1 MADKDR
7 KTRLMQQAF
16 ILCKEAGLDRADRIE
31 LAKNL
36 LDLGEYSIQTF
47 KELTEGDLADLV
59 FGLKAWKMV
68 QEARSISGVILTEAK
83 AIVRAEEFAESS
95 STTLHGDDK

>member
-7 KTRLMQQAF
+7 KTRLMQRAF
-16 ILCKEAGLDRADRIE
+16 ILCKEAGIDRADRIE

-36 LDLGEYSIQTF
+36 LDLGEYSIESF
-47 KELTEGDLADLV
+47 KGLTEGELADLV
-59 FGLKAWKMV
+59 FGLEAWKMI
-68 QEARSISGVILTEAK
+68 QEARNINGVTLTEAK
-83 AIVRAEEFAESS
+83 ALVRAEEFADPS